1 MDYPEDVYKVEPP
14 LLKGLDKIDEMDKTK
29 SLNDKIRKKISM
41 RVVDEC
47 YSAWLY
53 WCHFN

>member
-47 YSAWLY
+47 YSA
-53 WCHFN
+53 